1 MKNKKNIDN
10 INNKNNI
17 SDSRITNQ
25 DKYLH
30 GRTMKK
36 YTFEKQGN
44 WDHEHCAFCWTTIIP
59 GMQEHTTEDGAYW
72 VCETCFE
79 DFKDKF
85 GWKLK

>member
-44 WDHEHCAFCWTTIIP
+44 RDHEHCAFCWKKSFPVWKNTLRK
-59 GMQEHTTEDGAYW
+59 TELTGFA
-72 VCETCFE
+72 
-79 DFKDKF
+79 
-85 GWKLK
+85 KLVLKTLRTNLVGN